1 MPGTVLSSGDMRKK
15 RCNLCFHTA
24 YSLKVETDMQKKYVQ
39 YNTVKCFHGGIY
51 KVQWE
56 LGRGGRTLA
65 QRNQDSI
72 TEEVATKLRLN
83 LQCGQAGKGNDRC
96 KDREYHGGTL
106 RDQVMQF
113 SLSQRCSGEGG
124 RMS

>member
-1 MPGTVLSSGDMRKK
+1 MQSLLSHCLQSQSRNRHAK
-15 RCNLCFHTA
+15 
-24 YSLKVETDMQKKYVQ
+24 KKYVQ

-83 LQCGQAGKGNDRC
+83 LQCGQAGKGNDRY

>member
-1 MPGTVLSSGDMRKK
+1 MEAFTKCSG
-15 RCNLCFHTA
+15 NLEEGEGH
-24 YSLKVETDMQKKYVQ
+24 LPRE
-39 YNTVKCFHGGIY
+39 I
-51 KVQWE
+51 
-56 LGRGGRTLA
+56 R
-65 QRNQDSI
+65 DSI